1 MKTGHCII
9 STLLVQ
15 KHLHFSMSLL
25 TYHRFPLQLTTN
37 HTPVITRDSI
47 KRSIMVDSSTTS
59 SIVKNRDI
67 ASVARSMV
75 VFLLIEFRT
84 QKRYSPHCDAIQ
96 EETNSL
102 LEAKGSS
109 STFDIPPCYRSC
121 ISHHPNLDNVP
132 TFYPGFL

>member
-37 HTPVITRDSI
+37 HSTPVITRDSI

-102 LEAKGSS
+102 EAKGSS
-109 STFDIPPCYRSC
+109 STFDIPCNRSC